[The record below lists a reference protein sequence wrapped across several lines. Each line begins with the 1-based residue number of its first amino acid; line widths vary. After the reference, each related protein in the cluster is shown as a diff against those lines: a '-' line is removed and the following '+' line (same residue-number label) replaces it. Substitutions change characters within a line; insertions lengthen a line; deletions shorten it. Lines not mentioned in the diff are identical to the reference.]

1 MKLTDILPIE
11 KWIALEKDLHNRY
24 GLDVN
29 VFDTSGVRISDFK
42 EWVNSSWVVPPAE
55 LVAGQ
60 PNYLRSG
67 IKPLRI
73 PATF

>member
-29 VFDTSGVRISDFK
+29 VFDSCARPSRPPTRGKV
-42 EWVNSSWVVPPAE
+42 SSARWP
-55 LVAGQ
+55 
-60 PNYLRSG
+60 
-67 IKPLRI
+67 
-73 PATF
+73 T